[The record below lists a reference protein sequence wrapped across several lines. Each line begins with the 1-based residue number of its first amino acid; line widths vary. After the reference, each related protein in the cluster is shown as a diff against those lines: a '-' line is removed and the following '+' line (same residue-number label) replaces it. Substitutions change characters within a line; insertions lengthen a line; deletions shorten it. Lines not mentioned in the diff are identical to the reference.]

1 MVFSKSFA
9 IRDQRL
15 HIDKNDQQKE
25 EVDRYDYFADQQ
37 RSESIVND
45 KENREENY
53 RFQDQFM
60 KEILSQ
66 EDN

>member
-15 HIDKNDQQKE
+15 HMDKNDQQKE
-25 EVDRYDYFADQQ
+25 VERYDYFANQQ

-53 RFQDQFM
+53 RF
-60 KEILSQ
+60 
-66 EDN
+66 

>member
-25 EVDRYDYFADQQ
+25 EVDRYDYLADQQ

-53 RFQDQFM
+53 RF
-60 KEILSQ
+60 
-66 EDN
+66 